1 MRLSVQKEAGTVM
14 NERLPLVLT
23 VLGPPYYMPYNG
35 APRITLATPP
45 CDSSSSDR
53 DDTEQV
59 SPDSG
64 QDEIIACPAILRRGG
79 MLGLV
84 MVLCYIH
91 YSLCLLYRIVCD
103 YSLELSVLGSY
114 LNDHCNRRFGQLLCV
129 VFVEH
134 VRYMLVCQSY
144 SHFKFV
150 QTVVETQSIGH
161 ASYITIVA

>member
-35 APRITLATPP
+35 APRITLGTPP

-64 QDEIIACPAILRRGG
+64 QDEIIACPAILPGG
-79 MLGLV
+79 YARFSDGI
-84 MVLCYIH
+84 VL
-91 YSLCLLYRIVCD
+91 YSFAIDVYYV
-103 YSLELSVLGSY
+103 
-114 LNDHCNRRFGQLLCV
+114 
-129 VFVEH
+129 
-134 VRYMLVCQSY
+134 
-144 SHFKFV
+144 
-150 QTVVETQSIGH
+150 
-161 ASYITIVA
+161 

>member
-64 QDEIIACPAILRRGG
+64 QDEIIACPAIYEGG
-79 MLGLV
+79 YVRFSGG
-84 MVLCYIH
+84 IH
-91 YSLCLLYRIVCD
+91 LLLMSIMCSIPSMR
-103 YSLELSVLGSY
+103 L
-114 LNDHCNRRFGQLLCV
+114 
-129 VFVEH
+129 FVG
-134 VRYMLVCQSY
+134 
-144 SHFKFV
+144 
-150 QTVVETQSIGH
+150 I
-161 ASYITIVA
+161 ITPW

>member
-23 VLGPPYYMPYNG
+23 VLGPPYYVPYNG

-91 YSLCLLYRIVCD
+91 LLLMSIMCSIPSMR
-103 YSLELSVLGSY
+103 L
-114 LNDHCNRRFGQLLCV
+114 
-129 VFVEH
+129 FVG
-134 VRYMLVCQSY
+134 
-144 SHFKFV
+144 
-150 QTVVETQSIGH
+150 I
-161 ASYITIVA
+161 ITSW

>member
-91 YSLCLLYRIVCD
+91 LLLMSIMYSTRVYLVCD
-103 YSLELSVLGSY
+103 YSLGSSVLGSY
-114 LNDHCNRRFGQLLCV
+114 PNDHCNRRFGQSLSV
-129 VFVEH
+129 VFVEYVLMIH
-134 VRYMLVCQSY
+134 ACVNCTITS
-144 SHFKFV
+144 SSFK
-150 QTVVETQSIGH
+150 QPWKHDQ
-161 ASYITIVA
+161 